1 MFIDQKAGCCELTT
15 PCSEHVVNGEKLTKL
30 TTVDD
35 RVAVGEGETLS
46 ARLRWVR

>member
-15 PCSEHVVNGEKLTKL
+15 LCSEHVVNGETLAKL

-35 RVAVGEGETLS
+35 RVAATR
-46 ARLRWVR
+46 ARPHLRD